1 MNRFLRM
8 TAVVLAAAFA
18 FLLTGCGG
26 SSASTSFTWFVD
38 NIPANLDP
46 QVATKAEDV
55 IACENLYGGLVRR
68 NASGELVP
76 DLCERWE
83 ISSDGLT
90 YTFYL
95 KSGLTYTGTKGAATD
110 YAITAEDFVYAFR
123 RVFDPQTASPY
134 AVEFSAIQNSAA
146 VLDGTADSGTLGVSA
161 IGELTLVF
169 RLSERDDTFLSKLTL
184 PGAMPCDEAFFEST
198 RGTYGLSSTST
209 LSSGSFY
216 IYNWTASGL
225 FLHRSAASPLVNNL
239 RLVQNTSN
247 TDKSAAQLIADEKC
261 SAALDDTA
269 EATSLQ
275 SV

>member
-1 MNRFLRM
+1 M

-95 KSGLTYTGTKGAATD
+95 KSGLTYTGTKVPPRT
-110 YAITAEDFVYAFR
+110 T
-123 RVFDPQTASPY
+123 PSPLKISCMHF
-134 AVEFSAIQNSAA
+134 AGCSTPRQPRPMRWS
-146 VLDGTADSGTLGVSA
+146 
-161 IGELTLVF
+161 
-169 RLSERDDTFLSKLTL
+169 FLPSRTV
-184 PGAMPCDEAFFEST
+184 PPC
-198 RGTYGLSSTST
+198 
-209 LSSGSFY
+209 
-216 IYNWTASGL
+216 WTALPTPARWACRPSE
-225 FLHRSAASPLVNNL
+225 N
-239 RLVQNTSN
+239 
-247 TDKSAAQLIADEKC
+247 
-261 SAALDDTA
+261 
-269 EATSLQ
+269 
-275 SV
+275 

>member
-8 TAVVLAAAFA
+8 TAVVLAAAFV
-18 FLLTGCGG
+18 FLLAGCGG

-134 AVEFSAIQNSAA
+134 AVEFSAIQNSSNVLKEYTAA
-146 VLDGTADSGTLGVSA
+146 
-161 IGELTLVF
+161 
-169 RLSERDDTFLSKLTL
+169 
-184 PGAMPCDEAFFEST
+184 
-198 RGTYGLSSTST
+198 
-209 LSSGSFY
+209 
-216 IYNWTASGL
+216 
-225 FLHRSAASPLVNNL
+225 
-239 RLVQNTSN
+239 
-247 TDKSAAQLIADEKC
+247 
-261 SAALDDTA
+261 
-269 EATSLQ
+269 
-275 SV
+275 